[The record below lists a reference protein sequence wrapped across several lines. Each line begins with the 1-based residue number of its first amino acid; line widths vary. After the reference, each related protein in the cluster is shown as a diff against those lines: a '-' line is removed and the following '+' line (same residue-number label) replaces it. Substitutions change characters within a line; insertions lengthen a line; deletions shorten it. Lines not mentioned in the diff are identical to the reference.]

1 MKSYC
6 AYPWVWLLSLR
17 LIVLKSIHGMVCVG
31 STFLFLFLFLHWPI
45 DLAQQ
50 GLSREGQGLALGWS
64 REWPGQSAF
73 IGLTHSLMGSQ
84 TSSNQLVI

>member
-1 MKSYC
+1 MKSYR

-31 STFLFLFLFLHWPI
+31 STFLFLRWPI

-50 GLSREGQGLALGWS
+50 GLSREGQGSALGWS
-64 REWPGQSAF
+64 REWLGQSAF
-73 IGLTHSLMGSQ
+73 VGLTHSLMGSQ